1 MLQNVR
7 VPYYDKWRKIKMLSV
22 DEARQRMLNTI
33 PVLSTEKRGILNC
46 AGYVLAEA
54 VSAPEHIP
62 PFDNSAMD
70 GFAVRA
76 VDVKAATEE
85 NPTVLS
91 VVETI
96 AAGHAPTKQVLSG
109 QAARIMT
116 GAMMPEGA
124 DAVVMQEVTELF
136 SRDSVKIFENVSEN
150 QNVRFAGESVKAG
163 EEVMPP
169 GKLLRA
175 PEISMLASLN
185 CAEVIVHRK
194 PTVAIVSTGDE
205 LTPLGER
212 LEPGKIRDSN
222 RYGLY
227 AQVEEA
233 GGVPI
238 DMGIAPDD
246 EAETE
251 RIFRDALAKADAL
264 ITSGGVSVGEHD
276 VVKSVLAKL
285 GEINFW
291 RVAMK
296 PGKPQAYGIAD
307 GKPIFGLPGN
317 PVSSLVVFE
326 LFVRPALL
334 KMAGHTHL
342 LRPTFKAVLAESVK
356 NRDGRVNY
364 MRAILTEQD
373 GHYTAKTTGPQGSGI
388 LHSLVLANGLI
399 TIPAGAK
406 LAAGATVDAQFLD

>member
-1 MLQNVR
+1 
-7 VPYYDKWRKIKMLSV
+7 MLSV
-22 DEARQRMLNTI
+22 EEARQRMLDTI
-33 PVLSTEKRGILNC
+33 PILPSEKREILGC
-46 AGYVLAEA
+46 TGYVLAETLHA
-54 VSAPEHIP
+54 EENIP

-76 VDVKAATEE
+76 ADVKNTSEE
-85 NPTVLS
+85 NPAVLS

-96 AAGHAPTKQVLSG
+96 AAGYAPTKQVAAG

-116 GAMMPEGA
+116 GAMMPQGA
-124 DAVVMQEVTELF
+124 DAVVMQEVTQQDADE
-136 SRDSVKIFENVSEN
+136 VKIFESIDKTG
-150 QNVRFAGESVKAG
+150 NVRFTGESVAEGQQVMGKG
-163 EEVMPP
+163 KHLRPPEV
-169 GKLLRA
+169 
-175 PEISMLASLN
+175 SMLASLN
-185 CAEVIVHRK
+185 CAEATVHRK

-205 LTPLGER
+205 LTPLGEP

-233 GGVPI
+233 GGIPI

-251 RIFRDALAKADAL
+251 RIFRAALAKADAL

-276 VVKSVLAKL
+276 VVKTVLAKL
-285 GEINFW
+285 GKINFW

-334 KMAGHTHL
+334 KMAGHTNL
-342 LRPTFKAVLAESVK
+342 FRPTFKAVLAESVT

-364 MRAILTEQD
+364 MRAILKVSD
-373 GHYTAKTTGPQGSGI
+373 GEITAQTTGPQGSGI

-399 TIPAGAK
+399 TIPT
-406 LAAGATVDAQFLD
+406 ATTLQVGEKVDAQFLF

>member
-1 MLQNVR
+1 
-7 VPYYDKWRKIKMLSV
+7 MLSV
-22 DEARQRMLNTI
+22 DEARQRMLDTI
-33 PVLSTEKRGILNC
+33 PILPSEKRGILAC
-46 AGYVLAEA
+46 TDYVLAEELHA
-54 VSAPEHIP
+54 TENIP

-70 GFAVRA
+70 GYAVRA
-76 VDVKAATEE
+76 ADVKNATEK
-85 NPTVLS
+85 NPAVLS

-96 AAGHAPTKQVLSG
+96 AAGYAPTKQVAAG
-109 QAARIMT
+109 QASRIMT
-116 GAMMPEGA
+116 GAMMPQGA
-124 DAVVMQEVTELF
+124 NAVIMQEVTQQNGDE
-136 SRDSVKIFENVSEN
+136 VKIFESIDTAG
-150 QNVRFAGESVKAG
+150 NVRFTGESVAEGQQVMGKG
-163 EEVMPP
+163 KHLRPPEV
-169 GKLLRA
+169 
-175 PEISMLASLN
+175 SMLASLN
-185 CAEVIVHRK
+185 CVEATVHRK
-194 PTVAIVSTGDE
+194 PTIAIVSTGDE
-205 LTPLGER
+205 LTPLGEP

-233 GGVPI
+233 GGIPI

-251 RIFRDALAKADAL
+251 RIFRAALAKADAL

-276 VVKSVLAKL
+276 VVKTVLAKL

-334 KMAGHTHL
+334 KMAGHKNL
-342 LRPTFKAVLAESVK
+342 LRPTFKATLTEAIT

-364 MRAILTEQD
+364 MRAILKVSD
-373 GHYTAKTTGPQGSGI
+373 GEITAQTTGPQGSGI

-399 TIPAGAK
+399 TIPTATTLHAGEK
-406 LAAGATVDAQFLD
+406 VDAQFLF

>member
-1 MLQNVR
+1 
-7 VPYYDKWRKIKMLSV
+7 MLSV
-22 DEARQRMLNTI
+22 EEARQQMLNTI
-33 PVLSTEKRGILNC
+33 PVLPTEKREILNC

-54 VSAPEHIP
+54 LHAEENIP

-76 VDVKAATEE
+76 ADVQNASETKPA
-85 NPTVLS
+85 VLT

-96 AAGHAPTKQVLSG
+96 AAGYAPTKQVAPG
-109 QAARIMT
+109 QTARIMT

-124 DAVVMQEVTELF
+124 DAVVMQEVTQ
-136 SRDSVKIFENVSEN
+136 RDGDEVKIFEGVDKTG
-150 QNVRFAGESVKAG
+150 NVRFTGESVAEGQQVMGKG
-163 EEVMPP
+163 KYLRPPEV
-169 GKLLRA
+169 
-175 PEISMLASLN
+175 SMLASLN
-185 CAEVIVHRK
+185 CPEVIVYRK

-205 LTPLGER
+205 LTPLGEP

-233 GGVPI
+233 GGIPI

-251 RIFRDALAKADAL
+251 RIFRAALAKADAL

-276 VVKSVLAKL
+276 VVKSVLARL
-285 GEINFW
+285 GKINFW

-334 KMAGHTHL
+334 KMAGHTEL
-342 LRPTFKAVLAESVK
+342 LRPIFKATLAEPVT

-364 MRAILTEQD
+364 MRAILKASNGQ
-373 GHYTAKTTGPQGSGI
+373 YTAETTGPQGSGI

-399 TIPAGAK
+399 TIPAGVT
-406 LAAGATVDAQFLD
+406 LGAGETVDAQFLF

>member
-1 MLQNVR
+1 
-7 VPYYDKWRKIKMLSV
+7 MLSV
-22 DEARQRMLNTI
+22 EEARQQMLNTI
-33 PVLSTEKRGILNC
+33 PVLSTEKRDILNC

-54 VSAPEHIP
+54 LYAAENIP

-76 VDVKAATEE
+76 ADVQSATEAM
-85 NPTVLS
+85 PAVLS
-91 VVETI
+91 VIETI
-96 AAGHAPTKQVLSG
+96 AAGVAPAKQVTTG
-109 QAARIMT
+109 HAARIMT

-124 DAVVMQEVTELF
+124 DAVVMQEVTEHLA
-136 SRDSVKIFENVSEN
+136 DKVKVFEAVEASE
-150 QNVRFAGESVKAG
+150 NVRFTGESVAKTDQVMATG
-163 EEVMPP
+163 KHLRPPEV
-169 GKLLRA
+169 
-175 PEISMLASLN
+175 SMLASLN
-185 CAEVIVHRK
+185 CDSVTVYRK

-205 LTPLGER
+205 LTPLGEP

-233 GGVPI
+233 GGIPI

-246 EAETE
+246 AAETE
-251 RIFRDALAKADAL
+251 RIFRAALANADAL

-276 VVKSVLAKL
+276 VVKNVLERL

-334 KMAGHTHL
+334 QMAGHTAL
-342 LRPTFKAVLAESVK
+342 LRPTFKATLAEPLTNK
-356 NRDGRVNY
+356 DGRVNY
-364 MRAILTEQD
+364 MRAILKATP
-373 GHYTAKTTGPQGSGI
+373 GGYTAETTGPQGSGI

-399 TIPAGAK
+399 TIPD
-406 LAAGATVDAQFLD
+406 GATLKAGEAVDAQFLF

>member
-1 MLQNVR
+1 
-7 VPYYDKWRKIKMLSV
+7 MLSV
-22 DEARQRMLNTI
+22 EEARQQMLNTI
-33 PVLSTEKRGILNC
+33 PVLPTEKREILNC

-54 VSAPEHIP
+54 LHAEENIP

-76 VDVKAATEE
+76 ADVQNASETKPA
-85 NPTVLS
+85 VLT

-96 AAGHAPTKQVLSG
+96 AAGYAPTKQVAPG
-109 QAARIMT
+109 QTSRIMT

-124 DAVVMQEVTELF
+124 DAVVMQEVTQ
-136 SRDSVKIFENVSEN
+136 RDGDEVKIFEGVDKTG
-150 QNVRFAGESVKAG
+150 NVRFTGESVAEGQQVMGKG
-163 EEVMPP
+163 KYLRPPEV
-169 GKLLRA
+169 
-175 PEISMLASLN
+175 SMLASLN
-185 CAEVIVHRK
+185 CPEVTVYRK

-205 LTPLGER
+205 LTPLGEP

-233 GGVPI
+233 GGIPI

-251 RIFRDALAKADAL
+251 RIFRAALAKADAL

-276 VVKSVLAKL
+276 VVKSVLARL
-285 GEINFW
+285 GKINFW

-296 PGKPQAYGIAD
+296 PGKPQAYGISD

-334 KMAGHTHL
+334 KMAGHTEL
-342 LRPTFKAVLAESVK
+342 LRPTFKATLAEPVT

-364 MRAILTEQD
+364 MRAILKASNGQ
-373 GHYTAKTTGPQGSGI
+373 YTAETTGPQGSGI

-399 TIPAGAK
+399 TIPAGVT
-406 LAAGATVDAQFLD
+406 LGAGETVDAQFLF

>member
-1 MLQNVR
+1 
-7 VPYYDKWRKIKMLSV
+7 MLSV
-22 DEARQRMLNTI
+22 DEARQRMLDTI
-33 PVLSTEKRGILNC
+33 PILPAEKREIFAC
-46 AGYVLAEA
+46 TDYVLAEKLHA
-54 VSAPEHIP
+54 TENIP

-70 GFAVRA
+70 GYAVRA
-76 VDVKAATEE
+76 ADVKNATEKH
-85 NPTVLS
+85 PAVLS

-96 AAGHAPTKQVLSG
+96 AAGYAPTKQVAAG
-109 QAARIMT
+109 QASRIMT
-116 GAMMPEGA
+116 GAMMPHGA
-124 DAVVMQEVTELF
+124 DAVIMQEVTQQEG
-136 SRDSVKIFENVSEN
+136 DEVKIFESIDTAG
-150 QNVRFAGESVKAG
+150 NVRFTGESVAKG
-163 EEVMPP
+163 QQVMGKGKHLRPPEV
-169 GKLLRA
+169 
-175 PEISMLASLN
+175 SMLASLN
-185 CAEVIVHRK
+185 CAEATVHRK

-205 LTPLGER
+205 LTPLGEP

-233 GGVPI
+233 GGIPI

-251 RIFRDALAKADAL
+251 HIFRAALAKADAL

-276 VVKSVLAKL
+276 VVKTVLAKL

-334 KMAGHTHL
+334 KMAGHKDL
-342 LRPTFKAVLAESVK
+342 LRPTFKATLTETIT

-364 MRAILTEQD
+364 MRAILKVSD
-373 GHYTAKTTGPQGSGI
+373 GEITAQTTGPQGSGI

-399 TIPAGAK
+399 TIPTATTLHAGEK
-406 LAAGATVDAQFLD
+406 VDAQFLF

>member
-1 MLQNVR
+1 
-7 VPYYDKWRKIKMLSV
+7 MLSV
-22 DEARQRMLNTI
+22 DEARQRMLDTI
-33 PVLSTEKRGILNC
+33 PILSAEKREILEC
-46 AGYVLAEA
+46 TGYVLAEVLPA
-54 VSAPEHIP
+54 RENIP

-70 GFAVRA
+70 GYAVRA
-76 VDVKAATEE
+76 ADVKNASEK
-85 NPTVLS
+85 NPAVLS

-96 AAGHAPTKQVLSG
+96 AAGYAPTKQVAAG

-116 GAMMPEGA
+116 GAMMPDGA
-124 DAVVMQEVTELF
+124 DAVVMQEVTQQ
-136 SRDSVKIFENVSEN
+136 DANKVKIFESIDTAG
-150 QNVRFAGESVKAG
+150 NVRFTGESVSEGQQVMEKG
-163 EEVMPP
+163 KHLRPPEV
-169 GKLLRA
+169 
-175 PEISMLASLN
+175 SMLASLN
-185 CAEVIVHRK
+185 CAEATVHRK

-205 LTPLGER
+205 LTPLGES
-212 LEPGKIRDSN
+212 LAPGKIRDSN

-233 GGVPI
+233 GGIPI

-251 RIFRDALAKADAL
+251 RIFRAALAKADAL

-276 VVKSVLAKL
+276 VVKTVLAKL
-285 GEINFW
+285 GKINFW

-334 KMAGHTHL
+334 KMAGHKDL
-342 LRPTFKAVLAESVK
+342 LRPTFKATLAEAVT

-364 MRAILTEQD
+364 MRAILKVSD
-373 GHYTAKTTGPQGSGI
+373 GEITAQTTGPQGSGI

-399 TIPAGAK
+399 TIPTATT
-406 LAAGATVDAQFLD
+406 LAAGETVDAQFLF

>member
-1 MLQNVR
+1 
-7 VPYYDKWRKIKMLSV
+7 MLSV
-22 DEARQRMLNTI
+22 EEARQQMLNTI
-33 PVLSTEKRGILNC
+33 PVLPTETREILRC
-46 AGYVLAEA
+46 TDYVLAEA
-54 VSAPEHIP
+54 LHAEENIP

-70 GFAVRA
+70 GYAVRA
-76 VDVKAATEE
+76 ADVQNASEAE
-85 NPTVLS
+85 PAVLTI
-91 VVETI
+91 VETI
-96 AAGHAPTKQVLSG
+96 AAGYAPTQQVAAG

-124 DAVVMQEVTELF
+124 DAVVMQEVTQQEG
-136 SRDSVKIFENVSEN
+136 DTVKIFESIDETG
-150 QNVRFAGESVKAG
+150 NVRFTGESVAAG
-163 EEVMPP
+163 QQVMGKGKYLRPPEV
-169 GKLLRA
+169 
-175 PEISMLASLN
+175 SMLASLN
-185 CAEVIVHRK
+185 RPAVTVHRK

-205 LTPLGER
+205 LLLLGEP
-212 LEPGKIRDSN
+212 LEPGKIRESN

-233 GGVPI
+233 GGIPI

-246 EAETE
+246 EAEIE
-251 RIFRDALAKADAL
+251 RIFRAALANADAL

-276 VVKSVLAKL
+276 YVKSVLERL
-285 GEINFW
+285 GEVNFW

-296 PGKPQAYGIAD
+296 PGKPQAYGISD

-334 KMAGHTHL
+334 KMAGRKEL
-342 LRPTFKAVLAESVK
+342 LRPTFKATLSETIT

-364 MRAILTEQD
+364 MRAILKASN
-373 GHYTAKTTGPQGSGI
+373 GHYTAETTGPQGSGI

-399 TIPAGAK
+399 TIPAGVT
-406 LAAGATVDAQFLD
+406 LDAGETVDAQFLF

>member
-1 MLQNVR
+1 MLQKTSR
-7 VPYYDKWRKIKMLSV
+7 HLTI
-22 DEARQRMLNTI
+22 QRWD
-33 PVLSTEKRGILNC
+33 
-46 AGYVLAEA
+46 GY
-54 VSAPEHIP
+54 
-62 PFDNSAMD
+62 
-70 GFAVRA
+70 AVRA
-76 VDVKAATEE
+76 TDVKDASEKNPAT
-85 NPTVLS
+85 LS
-91 VVETI
+91 VVEMI
-96 AAGHAPTKQVLSG
+96 AAGYAPTKQVAVG
-109 QAARIMT
+109 QVARIMT

-124 DAVVMQEVTELF
+124 DAVVMQEVTQREGNE
-136 SRDSVKIFENVSEN
+136 VKIFESVDESG
-150 QNVRFAGESVKAG
+150 NVRFIGESVKQG
-163 EEVMPP
+163 EQVMGKGKHLRPPEV
-169 GKLLRA
+169 
-175 PEISMLASLN
+175 SMLASLN
-185 CAEVIVHRK
+185 CPEVTVHRK

-205 LTPLGER
+205 LTPLGEP

-233 GGVPI
+233 GGIPI

-246 EAETE
+246 AAETE
-251 RIFRDALAKADAL
+251 RIFRAALAKADAL

-285 GEINFW
+285 GEVNFW

-334 KMAGHTHL
+334 KMAGHIDL
-342 LRPTFKAVLAESVK
+342 LRPTFKATLAETVT

-364 MRAILTEQD
+364 MRAILTESD
-373 GHYTAKTTGPQGSGI
+373 GQYTAEITGPQGSGI

-399 TIPAGAK
+399 TIPTGTTFKCWRNSRCAVSV
-406 LAAGATVDAQFLD
+406 LNVV

>member
-1 MLQNVR
+1 
-7 VPYYDKWRKIKMLSV
+7 MLSV
-22 DEARQRMLNTI
+22 EEARQQMLNTI
-33 PVLSTEKRGILNC
+33 PVLPTEKREILNC

-54 VSAPEHIP
+54 LHAEENIP

-76 VDVKAATEE
+76 ADVQNASETKPA
-85 NPTVLS
+85 VLT

-96 AAGHAPTKQVLSG
+96 AAGYAPTKQVAPG
-109 QAARIMT
+109 QTSRIMT

-124 DAVVMQEVTELF
+124 DAVVMQEVTQ
-136 SRDSVKIFENVSEN
+136 RDGDEVKIFEGVDKTG
-150 QNVRFAGESVKAG
+150 NVRFTGESVAEGQQVMGKG
-163 EEVMPP
+163 KYLRPPEV
-169 GKLLRA
+169 
-175 PEISMLASLN
+175 SMLASLN
-185 CAEVIVHRK
+185 CPEVTVYRK

-205 LTPLGER
+205 LTPLGEP

-233 GGVPI
+233 GGIPI

-251 RIFRDALAKADAL
+251 RIFRAALAKADAL

-276 VVKSVLAKL
+276 VVKSVLARL
-285 GEINFW
+285 GKINFW

-296 PGKPQAYGIAD
+296 PGKPQAYGISD

-334 KMAGHTHL
+334 KMAGHTEL
-342 LRPTFKAVLAESVK
+342 LRPTFKATLAEPVT

-364 MRAILTEQD
+364 MRAILKASNGQ
-373 GHYTAKTTGPQGSGI
+373 YTAEMTGPQGSGI

-399 TIPAGAK
+399 TIPAGVT
-406 LAAGATVDAQFLD
+406 LGAGETVDAQFLF

>member
-1 MLQNVR
+1 
-7 VPYYDKWRKIKMLSV
+7 MLSV
-22 DEARQRMLNTI
+22 EEARQQMLNTI
-33 PVLSTEKRGILNC
+33 PVLPTEKREILNC

-54 VSAPEHIP
+54 LHAEENIP

-76 VDVKAATEE
+76 ADVQNASETKPA
-85 NPTVLS
+85 VLT

-96 AAGHAPTKQVLSG
+96 AAGYAPTKQVAPG
-109 QAARIMT
+109 QTARIMT

-124 DAVVMQEVTELF
+124 DAVVMQEVTQ
-136 SRDSVKIFENVSEN
+136 RDGDEVKIFEGVDKTG
-150 QNVRFAGESVKAG
+150 NVRFTGESVAEGQQVMGKG
-163 EEVMPP
+163 KYLRPPEV
-169 GKLLRA
+169 
-175 PEISMLASLN
+175 SMLASLN
-185 CAEVIVHRK
+185 CPEVTVYRK

-205 LTPLGER
+205 LTPLGEP

-233 GGVPI
+233 GGIPI

-251 RIFRDALAKADAL
+251 RIFRAALAKADAL

-276 VVKSVLAKL
+276 VVKSVLARL
-285 GEINFW
+285 GKINFW

-296 PGKPQAYGIAD
+296 PGKPQAYGISD

-334 KMAGHTHL
+334 KMAGHTEL
-342 LRPTFKAVLAESVK
+342 LRPTFKATLAEPVT

-364 MRAILTEQD
+364 MRAILKASNGQ
-373 GHYTAKTTGPQGSGI
+373 YTAETTGPQGSGI

-399 TIPAGAK
+399 TIPAGVT
-406 LAAGATVDAQFLD
+406 LGAGETVDAQFLF

>member
-1 MLQNVR
+1 
-7 VPYYDKWRKIKMLSV
+7 MLSV
-22 DEARQRMLNTI
+22 DEARQRMLDTI
-33 PVLSTEKRGILNC
+33 PILPSEKREIFEC
-46 AGYVLAEA
+46 TGYVLAEELHA
-54 VSAPEHIP
+54 TENIP

-76 VDVKAATEE
+76 ADVKNASEK
-85 NPTVLS
+85 NPAVLS

-96 AAGHAPTKQVLSG
+96 AAGYAPTKQVAAG

-124 DAVVMQEVTELF
+124 DAVVMQEVTQQDADE
-136 SRDSVKIFENVSEN
+136 VKVFESIDTAG
-150 QNVRFAGESVKAG
+150 NVRFTGESVAEG
-163 EEVMPP
+163 QQVMEK
-169 GKLLRA
+169 GKHLRP

-185 CAEVIVHRK
+185 CAEATVHRK

-233 GGVPI
+233 GGIPI

-251 RIFRDALAKADAL
+251 RIFRAALAKADAL

-276 VVKSVLAKL
+276 VVKTVLAKL

-334 KMAGHTHL
+334 KMAGHTDL
-342 LRPTFKAVLAESVK
+342 LRPIFKATLAETIT

-364 MRAILTEQD
+364 MRAILKVSD
-373 GHYTAKTTGPQGSGI
+373 GEITAQTTGPQGSGI

-399 TIPAGAK
+399 TIPTGTTLNAGE
-406 LAAGATVDAQFLD
+406 TVDAQFLF

>member
-1 MLQNVR
+1 
-7 VPYYDKWRKIKMLSV
+7 MLSV
-22 DEARQRMLNTI
+22 EEARQQMLNTI
-33 PVLSTEKRGILNC
+33 PVLPTEKREILNC
-46 AGYVLAEA
+46 AGYVLADALHAE
-54 VSAPEHIP
+54 ENIP

-76 VDVKAATEE
+76 ADVQNASETKPA
-85 NPTVLS
+85 VLT

-96 AAGHAPTKQVLSG
+96 AAGYAPTKQVAPG
-109 QAARIMT
+109 QTSRIMT

-124 DAVVMQEVTELF
+124 DTVVMQEVTQ
-136 SRDSVKIFENVSEN
+136 RDGDEVKIFEGVDKTG
-150 QNVRFAGESVKAG
+150 NVRFTGESVAEGQQVMGKG
-163 EEVMPP
+163 KYLRPPEV
-169 GKLLRA
+169 
-175 PEISMLASLN
+175 SMLASLN
-185 CAEVIVHRK
+185 CPEVIVYRK

-205 LTPLGER
+205 LTPLGEP

-233 GGVPI
+233 GGIPI

-251 RIFRDALAKADAL
+251 RIFRAALAKADAL

-276 VVKSVLAKL
+276 VVKSVLARL
-285 GEINFW
+285 GKINFW

-334 KMAGHTHL
+334 KMAGHTEL
-342 LRPTFKAVLAESVK
+342 LRPIFKATLAEPVT

-364 MRAILTEQD
+364 MRAILKASNGQ
-373 GHYTAKTTGPQGSGI
+373 YTAEMTGPQGSGI

-399 TIPAGAK
+399 TIPAGVT
-406 LAAGATVDAQFLD
+406 LGAGETVDAQFLF

>member
-1 MLQNVR
+1 
-7 VPYYDKWRKIKMLSV
+7 MLSV
-22 DEARQRMLNTI
+22 KEARQQMLNTI
-33 PVLSTEKRGILNC
+33 PVLPTENREILSC
-46 AGYVLAEA
+46 ASYVLAEA
-54 VSAPEHIP
+54 LHAEENIP

-70 GFAVRA
+70 GYAVRA
-76 VDVKAATEE
+76 ADVQNASEAKPA
-85 NPTVLS
+85 VLS

-96 AAGHAPTKQVLSG
+96 AAGYAPTQQVAAG
-109 QAARIMT
+109 QASRIMT

-124 DAVVMQEVTELF
+124 DAVVMQEVTQQEG
-136 SRDSVKIFENVSEN
+136 DEVKIFESIDKTG
-150 QNVRFAGESVKAG
+150 NVRFTGESVAEG
-163 EEVMPP
+163 QQVM
-169 GKLLRA
+169 GKGKYLRP

-185 CAEVIVHRK
+185 RPAVTVYRK

-205 LTPLGER
+205 LLLLGDP
-212 LEPGKIRDSN
+212 LEPGKIRESN

-246 EAETE
+246 EAEIE
-251 RIFRDALAKADAL
+251 RIFRAALAKADAL

-276 VVKSVLAKL
+276 FVKSVLERL

-334 KMAGHTHL
+334 KMAGHTDL
-342 LRPTFKAVLAESVK
+342 LRPTFKATLTESIT

-364 MRAILTEQD
+364 MRAILKVSD
-373 GHYTAKTTGPQGSGI
+373 GEITAQTTGPQGSGI

-399 TIPAGAK
+399 TIPTATTLHAGEK
-406 LAAGATVDAQFLD
+406 VDAQFLF

>member
-1 MLQNVR
+1 
-7 VPYYDKWRKIKMLSV
+7 MLSV
-22 DEARQRMLNTI
+22 EKARQQMLNTI
-33 PVLSTEKRGILNC
+33 PVLPTEKREILSC
-46 AGYVLAEA
+46 TDYVLAETLHA
-54 VSAPEHIP
+54 EENIP

-70 GFAVRA
+70 GYAVRA
-76 VDVKAATEE
+76 VDVQNASEDKPA
-85 NPTVLS
+85 VLRI
-91 VVETI
+91 VETI
-96 AAGHAPTKQVLSG
+96 AAGYAPTKQIATG
-109 QAARIMT
+109 QTSRIMT

-124 DAVVMQEVTELF
+124 DAVVMQEVTQQEG
-136 SRDSVKIFENVSEN
+136 SKVKIFEGVSESE
-150 QNVRFAGESVKAG
+150 NVRFIGESVSEGQQVMGIGKHLRPP
-163 EEVMPP
+163 EV
-169 GKLLRA
+169 
-175 PEISMLASLN
+175 SMLASLN
-185 CAEVIVHRK
+185 RPEVRVHRK

-205 LTPLGER
+205 LLLLGEP
-212 LEPGKIRDSN
+212 LEPGKIRESN

-246 EAETE
+246 EAEIE
-251 RIFRDALAKADAL
+251 HIFRAALAKADAL

-276 VVKSVLAKL
+276 FVKSVLERL
-285 GEINFW
+285 GEVNFW

-334 KMAGHTHL
+334 KMAGHTDL
-342 LRPTFKAVLAESVK
+342 LRPTFKAVLSESVT

-364 MRAILTEQD
+364 MRAILKASD
-373 GHYTAKTTGPQGSGI
+373 GQYTAETTGPQGSGI
-388 LHSLVLANGLI
+388 LHSLILANGLI
-399 TIPAGAK
+399 TIPAGVT
-406 LAAGATVDAQFLD
+406 LDAGETVDAQFLF

>member
-1 MLQNVR
+1 
-7 VPYYDKWRKIKMLSV
+7 MLSV
-22 DEARQRMLNTI
+22 EEARQQMLNTI
-33 PVLSTEKRGILNC
+33 PVLPTEKREILSC

-54 VSAPEHIP
+54 LHAKEHIP

-70 GFAVRA
+70 GYAVRA
-76 VDVKAATEE
+76 ADVQNASEAKPA
-85 NPTVLS
+85 VLS
-91 VVETI
+91 VMETI
-96 AAGHAPTKQVLSG
+96 AAGYVPTTQVGTG
-109 QAARIMT
+109 QASRIMT

-124 DAVVMQEVTELF
+124 DAVVMQEVTQREA
-136 SRDSVKIFENVSEN
+136 DKVKIFESIDETG
-150 QNVRFAGESVKAG
+150 NVRFTGESVAEGQQVMGKG
-163 EEVMPP
+163 KSLRPPEV
-169 GKLLRA
+169 
-175 PEISMLASLN
+175 SMLASLN
-185 CAEVIVHRK
+185 RPEVRVHRK

-205 LTPLGER
+205 LLLLGEP
-212 LEPGKIRDSN
+212 LEPGKIRESN

-227 AQVEEA
+227 AQVAEA
-233 GGVPI
+233 GGIPI

-246 EAETE
+246 EAEIE
-251 RIFRDALAKADAL
+251 RIFRAALAKADAL

-276 VVKSVLAKL
+276 FVKSVLERL

-296 PGKPQAYGIAD
+296 PGKPQAYGISD

-334 KMAGHTHL
+334 KMAGHTEL
-342 LRPTFKAVLAESVK
+342 LRPTFKATLAEPVT

-364 MRAILTEQD
+364 MRAILKASN
-373 GHYTAKTTGPQGSGI
+373 GHYTAETTGPQGSGI

-399 TIPAGAK
+399 TIPAGVT
-406 LAAGATVDAQFLD
+406 LGAGETVDAQFLF

>member
-1 MLQNVR
+1 
-7 VPYYDKWRKIKMLSV
+7 MLSV
-22 DEARQRMLNTI
+22 DEARQRMLDTI
-33 PVLSTEKRGILNC
+33 PILPAEKREILAC
-46 AGYVLAEA
+46 TDYVLAEA
-54 VSAPEHIP
+54 LHAEENIP

-70 GFAVRA
+70 GYAVRA
-76 VDVKAATEE
+76 ADVKNASEQ
-85 NPTVLS
+85 NPAVLS

-96 AAGHAPTKQVLSG
+96 AAGYAPTKQVAAG

-116 GAMMPEGA
+116 GAMMPHGA
-124 DAVVMQEVTELF
+124 NAVIMQEVTQQEG
-136 SRDSVKIFENVSEN
+136 DEVKIFESIDTAG
-150 QNVRFAGESVKAG
+150 NVRFTGESVAEGQQVMGKG
-163 EEVMPP
+163 KHLRPPEV
-169 GKLLRA
+169 
-175 PEISMLASLN
+175 SMLASLN
-185 CAEVIVHRK
+185 CAAATVHRK

-205 LTPLGER
+205 LTPLGEP

-233 GGVPI
+233 GGIPI

-251 RIFRDALAKADAL
+251 RIFRAALAKADAL

-276 VVKSVLAKL
+276 VVKTVLAKL
-285 GEINFW
+285 GKINFW

-296 PGKPQAYGIAD
+296 PGKPQAYGIAG

-334 KMAGHTHL
+334 KMAGHKDL
-342 LRPTFKAVLAESVK
+342 LRPTFKATLAETIT

-364 MRAILTEQD
+364 MRAILKVSD
-373 GHYTAKTTGPQGSGI
+373 GEITAQTTGPQGSGI

-399 TIPAGAK
+399 TIPTATTLQAGEK
-406 LAAGATVDAQFLD
+406 VDAQFLF

>member
-1 MLQNVR
+1 
-7 VPYYDKWRKIKMLSV
+7 MLSV
-22 DEARQRMLNTI
+22 QEARQRMLGTI
-33 PVLSTEKRGILNC
+33 PVLPSEKRGILNC
-46 AGYVLAEA
+46 SGYVLAEA
-54 VSAPEHIP
+54 LHAAENIP

-76 VDVKAATEE
+76 ADVKDASQAK
-85 NPTVLS
+85 PAVLS

-96 AAGHAPTKQVLSG
+96 AAGYAPTKHVAVG

-124 DAVVMQEVTELF
+124 DAVVMQEVTQRAADE
-136 SRDSVKIFENVSEN
+136 VKIFDSVDETE
-150 QNVRFAGESVKAG
+150 NVRFTGESVRQG
-163 EEVMPP
+163 RQVMVK
-169 GKLLRA
+169 GKHLRP

-185 CAEVIVHRK
+185 CAEVTVHRK
-194 PTVAIVSTGDE
+194 PNVAIVSTGDE
-205 LTPLGER
+205 LTPLGQP

-251 RIFRDALAKADAL
+251 RIFRAALAKADAL

-276 VVKSVLAKL
+276 VVKSVLEKL
-285 GEINFW
+285 GDIHFW

-334 KMAGHTHL
+334 KMAGHKDL
-342 LRPTFKAVLAESVK
+342 LRLTFKATLAESLT

-364 MRAILTEQD
+364 MRAILTESNGQ
-373 GHYTAKTTGPQGSGI
+373 YTAKTTGPQGSGI

-399 TIPAGAK
+399 TIPAGTT
-406 LAAGATVDAQFLD
+406 LPAGETVAAQFLL

>member
-1 MLQNVR
+1 
-7 VPYYDKWRKIKMLSV
+7 MLSV
-22 DEARQRMLNTI
+22 EEARQRMLSTI
-33 PVLSTEKRGILNC
+33 PVLPAETREILNC
-46 AGYVLAEA
+46 TGYVLAEA
-54 VSAPEHIP
+54 LHAEENIP

-70 GFAVRA
+70 GYAVRA
-76 VDVKAATEE
+76 ADIQNASEK
-85 NPTVLS
+85 NPAVLS
-91 VVETI
+91 VVEMI
-96 AAGHAPTKQVLSG
+96 AAGYAPTKRVAAG

-124 DAVVMQEVTELF
+124 DAVVMQEVTQLEA
-136 SRDSVKIFENVSEN
+136 DEVKIFESIDKTG
-150 QNVRFAGESVKAG
+150 NVRFTGESVTEG
-163 EEVMPP
+163 QQVMEK
-169 GKLLRA
+169 GKHLRP

-185 CAEVIVHRK
+185 CAEVSVHRP

-205 LTPLGER
+205 LTPLGEP
-212 LEPGKIRDSN
+212 LKPGKIRDSN

-227 AQVEEA
+227 AQVKEA
-233 GGVPI
+233 GGIPM

-251 RIFRDALAKADAL
+251 RIFRAALTEADAL

-285 GEINFW
+285 GKINFW

-334 KMAGHTHL
+334 KMAGQTDL
-342 LRPTFKAVLAESVK
+342 LRPTFKATLAETVT

-364 MRAILTEQD
+364 MRAILKMSNGEI
-373 GHYTAKTTGPQGSGI
+373 TAETTGPQGSGI
-388 LHSLVLANGLI
+388 LYSLVLANGLI
-399 TIPAGAK
+399 TIPSGVTLQAGE
-406 LAAGATVDAQFLD
+406 TVDAQFLF

>member
-1 MLQNVR
+1 
-7 VPYYDKWRKIKMLSV
+7 MLSV
-22 DEARQRMLNTI
+22 KEARQQMLNTI
-33 PVLSTEKRGILNC
+33 PVLPTEKREILSC
-46 AGYVLAEA
+46 ANYVLAETLHA
-54 VSAPEHIP
+54 EENIP

-70 GFAVRA
+70 GYAVHA
-76 VDVKAATEE
+76 ADVQNASEAKPA
-85 NPTVLS
+85 VLS

-96 AAGHAPTKQVLSG
+96 AAGYAPTQQVAAG
-109 QAARIMT
+109 QASRIMT

-124 DAVVMQEVTELF
+124 DAVVMQEVTQ
-136 SRDSVKIFENVSEN
+136 RDGDTVKIFESIDKTG
-150 QNVRFAGESVKAG
+150 NVRFTGESVAEG
-163 EEVMPP
+163 QQVM
-169 GKLLRA
+169 GKGKYLRP

-185 CAEVIVHRK
+185 RPEVTVYRK

-205 LTPLGER
+205 LLLLGDR
-212 LEPGKIRDSN
+212 LEPGKIRESN

-233 GGVPI
+233 GGIPI

-246 EAETE
+246 EAEIE

-276 VVKSVLAKL
+276 FVKSVLERL
-285 GEINFW
+285 GEVNFW

-296 PGKPQAYGIAD
+296 PGKPQAYGISD

-334 KMAGHTHL
+334 KMAGRTEL
-342 LRPTFKAVLAESVK
+342 LRPTFKATLAESIT

-364 MRAILTEQD
+364 MRAILKESD
-373 GHYTAKTTGPQGSGI
+373 GQYTAETTGPQGSGI

-399 TIPAGAK
+399 TIPSGVTLQAGE
-406 LAAGATVDAQFLD
+406 TVDAQFLF

>member
-1 MLQNVR
+1 
-7 VPYYDKWRKIKMLSV
+7 MLSV
-22 DEARQRMLNTI
+22 EEARQQMLDTI
-33 PVLSTEKRGILNC
+33 PVLPTEKRGILDC

-54 VSAPEHIP
+54 LHATENIP

-70 GFAVRA
+70 GFAVRST
-76 VDVKAATEE
+76 DVKDTSKE

-96 AAGHAPTKQVLSG
+96 AAGYAPEKHVSSG

-116 GAMMPEGA
+116 GAMMPNGA
-124 DAVVMQEVTELF
+124 DAVVMQEVTELV
-136 SRDSVKIFENVSEN
+136 DDKVKIFESVEEN
-150 QNVRFAGESVKAG
+150 ENVRFIGESVKQG
-163 EEVMPP
+163 DCVMSP
-169 GKLLRA
+169 GKLLRP
-175 PEISMLASLN
+175 PEVSMLASLN
-185 CAEVIVHRK
+185 CAEVTVFRK
-194 PTVAIVSTGDE
+194 PTVAVVSTGDE
-205 LTPLGER
+205 LTPLGEP
-212 LEPGKIRDSN
+212 LMPGKIRDSN
-222 RYGLY
+222 RYGMY
-227 AQVEEA
+227 AQVQNA
-233 GGVPI
+233 GGTPI

-251 RIFRDALAKADAL
+251 RIFRESLTKADAL

-276 VVKSVLAKL
+276 VVKNVLTKL
-285 GEINFW
+285 GKMNFW

-296 PGKPQAYGIAD
+296 PGKPQAYGIID

-334 KMAGHTHL
+334 KMAGHTDL
-342 LRPTFKAVLAESVK
+342 LRPIFKATLAADVTNK
-356 NRDGRVNY
+356 DGRVNY

-373 GHYTAKTTGPQGSGI
+373 GQYIAKTTGPQGSGI

-399 TIPAGAK
+399 TIPSGVILHAGE
-406 LAAGATVDAQFLD
+406 TVDAQFLD

>member
-1 MLQNVR
+1 
-7 VPYYDKWRKIKMLSV
+7 MLSV
-22 DEARQRMLNTI
+22 DEARQRMLDTI
-33 PVLSTEKRGILNC
+33 PILPAEKREIFQC
-46 AGYVLAEA
+46 TGYVLAETLPA
-54 VSAPEHIP
+54 TENIP

-70 GFAVRA
+70 GYAVRA
-76 VDVKAATEE
+76 ADLKDASEK
-85 NPTVLS
+85 NPAVLS
-91 VVETI
+91 VVEMI
-96 AAGHAPTKQVLSG
+96 AAGYAPTKQVAAG

-124 DAVVMQEVTELF
+124 DAVVMQEVTQQEKN
-136 SRDSVKIFENVSEN
+136 SVKIFESVDETD
-150 QNVRFAGESVKAG
+150 NVRFTGESVAEGQQVMGKG
-163 EEVMPP
+163 KHLRPPEV
-169 GKLLRA
+169 
-175 PEISMLASLN
+175 SMLASLN
-185 CAEVIVHRK
+185 CAEATVHRK

-205 LTPLGER
+205 LTPLGEP

-233 GGVPI
+233 GGIPI

-251 RIFRDALAKADAL
+251 RIFRAALAKADAL

-276 VVKSVLAKL
+276 VVKTVLAKL

-334 KMAGHTHL
+334 KMAGHTEL
-342 LRPTFKAVLAESVK
+342 LRPTFKATLTETVT

-364 MRAILTEQD
+364 MRAILEVSD
-373 GHYTAKTTGPQGSGI
+373 GEITAQTTGPQGSGI

-399 TIPAGAK
+399 TIPTATTLQAGDR
-406 LAAGATVDAQFLD
+406 VDAQFLF